1 MPTFGHKTKINN
13 DVHITSRKS
22 RVTDLIYYYLLA
34 VLQVEFSQSD
44 YTSSEQSGVVPV
56 TLVLRGGTS
65 TSDITV
71 TVIPS
76 DQSPVSAEGKR
87 CVS

>member
-1 MPTFGHKTKINN
+1 M
-13 DVHITSRKS
+13 
-22 RVTDLIYYYLLA
+22 
-34 VLQVEFSQSD
+34 EFSQPD
-44 YTSSEQSGVVPV
+44 FTGSEQSGVVPV
-56 TLVLRGGTS
+56 TLVLRRGTS

-87 CVS
+87 CVSQSD

>member
-1 MPTFGHKTKINN
+1 MCSLHMYFGVFFFIA
-13 DVHITSRKS
+13 
-22 RVTDLIYYYLLA
+22 DLR
-34 VLQVEFSQSD
+34 VEFSD
-44 YTSSEQSGVVPV
+44 TTYTGSEQSGVVPV

-87 CVS
+87 CVSQSD

>member
-1 MPTFGHKTKINN
+1 MVILQGVCYVF
-13 DVHITSRKS
+13 V
-22 RVTDLIYYYLLA
+22 
-34 VLQVEFSQSD
+34 VLQVEFSQPD

>member
-1 MPTFGHKTKINN
+1 MHETSP
-13 DVHITSRKS
+13 VHCIPGLYFFIAGLR
-22 RVTDLIYYYLLA
+22 
-34 VLQVEFSQSD
+34 VEFSD
-44 YTSSEQSGVVPV
+44 TTYTGSEQSGVVPV